1 MINLKAKISCLSSD
15 CPSWTLDGNPD
26 SALQPCEIDTLELH
40 LTQVLVTMTLQFTED
55 REDSYNQHSA
65 MTVQF
70 FLDFGIIRKWSCKQN
85 KKKTITFFLTFILI
99 MKFTTFLY
107 WGVFSTHINTQSHLL
122 FSSTQSKTI
131 IRHASVN
138 KIYLKE
144 EKFTRPPAALT
155 GLKKWKTVWK
165 QWFTL

>member
-1 MINLKAKISCLSSD
+1 MVIPILLCSLVRLTRWSSTWHR
-15 CPSWTLDGNPD
+15 CW
-26 SALQPCEIDTLELH
+26 LQWPCNS
-40 LTQVLVTMTLQFTED
+40 QRTEKTPTTSIRPWQSD
-55 REDSYNQHSA
+55 
-65 MTVQF
+65 F
-70 FLDFGIIRKWSCKQN
+70 FLILASLENDHANKIKRKQSL
-85 KKKTITFFLTFILI
+85 FFLTFILI

>member
-1 MINLKAKISCLSSD
+1 
-15 CPSWTLDGNPD
+15 
-26 SALQPCEIDTLELH
+26 
-40 LTQVLVTMTLQFTED
+40 
-55 REDSYNQHSA
+55 
-65 MTVQF
+65 
-70 FLDFGIIRKWSCKQN
+70 
-85 KKKTITFFLTFILI
+85 

-165 QWFTL
+165 PWFTLYDMLYGQNYSPSLCWMNLMNLKVCPPYLLSSCSQVITIYKIFRKLTLTWRSRSLRFLVDASMVSI